1 MKFQTLFAG
10 LCPFCLAHAY
20 AQEMDPRAYANLP
33 KDMNV
38 LVAAYALARGHVLAD
53 PSLPI
58 KDFKIT
64 SHNFAIGYVHT
75 FGLVNKLARVN
86 VVLPFVS
93 MAGQLQ
99 FRGQDTSGSRTGFGD
114 ARVQFAINLIGSPA
128 LTAKDFRSYTQKTVV
143 GIGLVTSIPT
153 GLYYADKTINI
164 GTNRWAFKPEIGISR
179 RFKHLYAD
187 GYIGIWLY
195 TNNTKYQS
203 SKLLQQ
209 EPVVSAQLHASYY
222 FKNKMWVGINSTW
235 FDGGQT
241 TINNTN
247 YGDRLDHWRIGASW
261 GVPVAKQQAV
271 KLQFHFSAHTNYGQ
285 NYKLIALSYQY
296 AFF

>member
-1 MKFQTLFAG
+1 MKFQKLFAG
-10 LCPFCLAHAY
+10 LCPFCLVHVC
-20 AQEMDPRAYANLP
+20 AQEMDPRAYTNLP

-38 LVAAYALARGHVLAD
+38 IVAAYALARGHVLSD

-64 SHNFAIGYVHT
+64 SHNVAFGYVHT
-75 FGLVNKLARVN
+75 FGFANKLARIN

-93 MAGQLQ
+93 MAGSLQ
-99 FRGQDTSGSRTGFGD
+99 FRGQDTSGNRTGFGD
-114 ARVQFAINLIGSPA
+114 TRIQLAINVIGSPA
-128 LTAKDFRSYTQKTVV
+128 LSARDFKSYTQKTVV
-143 GIGLVTSIPT
+143 GISLVTSIPT

-164 GTNRWAFKPEIGISR
+164 GSNRWAFKPQIGFSR
-179 RFKHLYAD
+179 RFKQIYAD

-195 TNNTKYQS
+195 TNNSKYQN
-203 SKLLQQ
+203 SKVLQQ
-209 EPVVSAQLHASYY
+209 QPVVSAQLHGSYY
-222 FKNKMWVGINSTW
+222 FKNQMWVGINSTW

-241 TINNTN
+241 TIDNIG

-261 GVPVAKQQAV
+261 GVPVAKKQLV
-271 KLQFHFSAHTNYGQ
+271 KLQFHFTAHTRYGQ
-285 NYKLIALSYQY
+285 NYKLVALSYQY

>member
-1 MKFQTLFAG
+1 MKFQKLFAG

-20 AQEMDPRAYANLP
+20 AQEIDPRAYANLP

-38 LVAAYALARGHVLAD
+38 AVAAYALARGHVLSD

-64 SHNFAIGYVHT
+64 SHNFVLGYVRT
-75 FGLVNKLARVN
+75 FALANKLARVN
-86 VVLPFVS
+86 AVLPFVS

-114 ARVQFAINLIGSPA
+114 ARVQFAINLVGSPA
-128 LTAKDFRSYTQKTVV
+128 LAAKDFRSYAQKTVV
-143 GIGLVTSIPT
+143 GIGLITSIPT

-179 RFKHLYAD
+179 RFKHLYMD

-195 TNNTKYQS
+195 TNNSKYQG

-222 FKNKMWVGINSTW
+222 FKNRMWASINSTW

-241 TINNTN
+241 KIDNSS

-261 GVPVAKQQAV
+261 GVPVAKKQTL
-271 KLQFHFSAHTNYGQ
+271 KLQFHFTVHTRYGKSYQ
-285 NYKLIALSYQY
+285 LVALSYQY